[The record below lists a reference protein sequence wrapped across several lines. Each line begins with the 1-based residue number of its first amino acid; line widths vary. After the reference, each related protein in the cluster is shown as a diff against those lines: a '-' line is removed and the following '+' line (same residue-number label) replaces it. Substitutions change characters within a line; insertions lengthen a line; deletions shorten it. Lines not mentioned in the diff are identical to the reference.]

1 MFKQKSK
8 SNPIISIN
16 REITLFYKNYSDKF
30 NYIYLLYQNIFL
42 LMVIGIDG
50 VLIEVEVK
58 EIIWVIRI
66 VSYPIYKNDYQV
78 DVL

>member
-30 NYIYLLYQNIFL
+30 NCIYLLYQNIFL